1 MLSEERTACLDILN
15 MDLKKGDELKFR
27 LYDGEI
33 IEGRF
38 FRYIYKGFVVKNKG
52 EFKRV
57 RCLDVEYFIV

>member
-1 MLSEERTACLDILN
+1 MLSEERTACLSILN
-15 MDLKKGDELKFR
+15 MDFKKGDELKFR

-38 FRYIYKGFVVKNKG
+38 FRYIYKGFVVKDKG